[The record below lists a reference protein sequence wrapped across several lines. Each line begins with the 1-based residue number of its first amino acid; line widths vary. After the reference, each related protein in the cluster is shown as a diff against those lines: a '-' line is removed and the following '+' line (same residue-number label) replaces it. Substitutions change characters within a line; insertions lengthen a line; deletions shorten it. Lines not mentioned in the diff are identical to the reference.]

1 MVNRKSLIHI
11 SKYFLYFKPQLAIF
25 VETWP
30 WLNYRGHLFFEIWGC
45 WYHVFS
51 ALVGVDMSESC
62 GVSAKKH
69 SWWAFLKDEIVCHFP
84 YAVFSIACAIIA
96 LSFVSYDVGSM
107 NPKGAHRLFHS
118 FHFLHLIFSA
128 TGAVLMFRRH
138 SKNVILA
145 ILVGLLVPASFCTL
159 SDAFLPYLGGRFVGL
174 NMHFHWCFLSHLDTV
189 LPFLAIGV
197 IQGWMLS
204 SHSKSKHVF
213 YSTTTHFL
221 HILVSS
227 MASLMYLVSFG
238 FSNWWNSIGFI
249 FIFLLFAVVVPCS
262 LSDVVVPFLC
272 ARLGKKSSATLEKCA
287 FCSSGSVDE
296 KNKV

>member
-1 MVNRKSLIHI
+1 MA
-11 SKYFLYFKPQLAIF
+11 LARLSGPF
-25 VETWP
+25 
-30 WLNYRGHLFFEIWGC
+30 
-45 WYHVFS
+45 VFS
-51 ALVGVDMSESC
+51 DKGLLVTCFFALAGVGMSGSC
-62 GVSAKKH
+62 GDSIDKH
-69 SWWAFLKDEIVCHFP
+69 SWWASLREEIVCHFP

-96 LSFVSYDVGSM
+96 LSFVSYDVGTM
-107 NPKGAHRLFHS
+107 NAKGAHRLFHS

-138 SKNVILA
+138 SKNVILG
-145 ILVGLLVPASFCTL
+145 ILVGIFVPSSFCTL

-174 NMHFHWCFLSHLDTV
+174 HMHFHWCFLSHLDTV

-197 IQGWMLS
+197 LQGWMLS

-249 FIFLLFAVVVPCS
+249 FLFLLFAVVVPCS

-272 ARLGKKSSATLEKCA
+272 ARLGKKSNAALEKCA